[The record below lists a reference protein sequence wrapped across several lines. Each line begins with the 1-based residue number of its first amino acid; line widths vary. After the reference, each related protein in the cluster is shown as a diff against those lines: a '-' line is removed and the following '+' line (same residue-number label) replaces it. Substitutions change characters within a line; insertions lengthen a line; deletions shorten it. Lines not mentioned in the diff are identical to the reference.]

1 MRLIR
6 KAAMAAVVITAV
18 VLVGCNNNT
27 SSASIQV
34 EKYNVDDYVTLG
46 QYKDLEIEYDQSQMV
61 SDEEVDDYIKQ
72 MLLSN
77 ITYEEIK
84 DRDTI
89 VKGDYI
95 NLDYEGKINGE
106 NFNGG
111 TAKGQNIQVGSAG
124 FIAGFEDQLV
134 GKKTKTT
141 FDINVRFPDTYQ
153 DKELAGKDAV
163 FTVTVNAI
171 NKKIEPVLNDEY
183 VQKNSAEAKTVAEY
197 KQEIKN
203 ILQTQKEAMA
213 RQYKQYMAES
223 QAIGNATVSSY
234 PKGMIEKMVEEYK
247 DKVKEMAKEA
257 SKEYKD
263 YITETFSLA
272 ETDFDSKL
280 KEYMEQTAKLNLIL
294 EAIEKK
300 ENITMSDSEMEEA
313 ILKYARENGME
324 TKEELFKTYQ
334 ESEVKRY
341 VQQMKVLDFIVD
353 SAKLVQPGSTST
365 GATESSSAAPGSS
378 AATSSSATQ

>member
-1 MRLIR
+1 MRIVE

-18 VLVGCNNNT
+18 VLVGCNNNA
-27 SSASIQV
+27 SSASVQV

-72 MLLSN
+72 ILLSN
-77 ITYEEIK
+77 VTYEEIK
-84 DRDTI
+84 DRDTV

-106 NFNGG
+106 GFNGG

-141 FDINVRFPDTYQ
+141 FDINVKFPDDYQ
-153 DKELAGKDAV
+153 DTELAGKDAV
-163 FTVTVNAI
+163 FTITLNSI
-171 NKKIEPVLNDEY
+171 NNKIEPVLNDEF
-183 VQKNSAEAKTVAEY
+183 VQKNSEESKTVAEY
-197 KQEIKN
+197 KQEIKK
-203 ILQTQKEAMA
+203 ILQTQKESMA
-213 RQYKQYMAES
+213 LQYKQYMAES
-223 QAIGNATVSSY
+223 QAIGNATVSGF

-263 YITETFSLA
+263 YISETFSLA
-272 ETDFDSKL
+272 ETDFDDKL

-313 ILKYARENGME
+313 ILKYAKENGME

-353 SAKLVQPGSTST
+353 SAKLVQPGSTSS
-365 GATESSSAAPGSS
+365 GAAESSSASPSSSAVSGSS
-378 AATSSSATQ
+378 AAQ

>member
-153 DKELAGKDAV
+153 DKELEGKDAV
-163 FTVTVNAI
+163 FTITVNAI

-183 VQKNSAEAKTVAEY
+183 VQKNSAEAKTVAKY

-223 QAIGNATVSSY
+223 QAIGNATVSGY
-234 PKGMIEKMVEEYK
+234 PNGMIEKMVGEYK

-353 SAKLVQPGSTST
+353 SAKLVQPGSTSS
-365 GATESSSAAPGSS
+365 GAAESSSAAPGSS
-378 AATSSSATQ
+378 AATSSSAAQ

>member
-1 MRLIR
+1 MRIVK

-223 QAIGNATVSSY
+223 QAIGNATVSGY
-234 PKGMIEKMVEEYK
+234 PKGMIEKMVGEYK

-353 SAKLVQPGSTST
+353 SAKLVQPGSTSS
-365 GATESSSAAPGSS
+365 GAAESSSAALSSS
-378 AATSSSATQ
+378 AAVSSSAAQ

>member
-1 MRLIR
+1 MRIVK

-153 DKELAGKDAV
+153 DKELEGKDAV
-163 FTVTVNAI
+163 FTITVNAI

-183 VQKNSAEAKTVAEY
+183 VQKNSAESKTVAEY

-223 QAIGNATVSSY
+223 QAIGNATVSGY
-234 PKGMIEKMVEEYK
+234 PNGMIEKMVGEYK

-353 SAKLVQPGSTST
+353 SAKLVQPGSTSS
-365 GATESSSAAPGSS
+365 GAAESSSAAPGSS
-378 AATSSSATQ
+378 AAVSSSAAQ

>member
-1 MRLIR
+1 MRIVK

-106 NFNGG
+106 SFNGG

-153 DKELAGKDAV
+153 DKELEGKDAV
-163 FTVTVNAI
+163 FTITVNAI

-203 ILQTQKEAMA
+203 TLQTQKEAMA

-223 QAIGNATVSSY
+223 QAIGNATVSGY
-234 PKGMIEKMVEEYK
+234 PKGMIEKMVGEYK

-353 SAKLVQPGSTST
+353 SAKLVQPGSTSS
-365 GATESSSAAPGSS
+365 GAAESSSAAPGSS
-378 AATSSSATQ
+378 AAVSSSAAQ

>member
-163 FTVTVNAI
+163 FTITVNAI

-223 QAIGNATVSSY
+223 QAIGNATVSGY
-234 PKGMIEKMVEEYK
+234 PKGMIEKMVGEYK

-353 SAKLVQPGSTST
+353 SAKLVQPGSTSS
-365 GATESSSAAPGSS
+365 GAAESSSAATGSS
-378 AATSSSATQ
+378 AATSSSAAQ

>member
-153 DKELAGKDAV
+153 DKELEGKDAV
-163 FTVTVNAI
+163 FTITVNAI

-183 VQKNSAEAKTVAEY
+183 VQKNSAESKTVAEY

-223 QAIGNATVSSY
+223 QAIGNATVSGY
-234 PKGMIEKMVEEYK
+234 PNGMIEKMVGEYK

-353 SAKLVQPGSTST
+353 SAKLVQPGSTSS
-365 GATESSSAAPGSS
+365 GAAESSSAAPGSS
-378 AATSSSATQ
+378 AAVSSSAAQ

>member
-1 MRLIR
+1 MRIVK

-106 NFNGG
+106 SFNGG

-153 DKELAGKDAV
+153 DKELEGKDAV
-163 FTVTVNAI
+163 FTITVNAI

-183 VQKNSAEAKTVAEY
+183 VQKNSAESKTVAEY

-223 QAIGNATVSSY
+223 QAIGNATVSGY
-234 PKGMIEKMVEEYK
+234 PKGMIEKMVGEYK

-353 SAKLVQPGSTST
+353 SAKLVQPGSTSS
-365 GATESSSAAPGSS
+365 GAAESSSAAPGSS
-378 AATSSSATQ
+378 AATSSSAAQ

>member
-153 DKELAGKDAV
+153 DKELEGKDAV
-163 FTVTVNAI
+163 FTITVNAI

-183 VQKNSAEAKTVAEY
+183 VQKNSAESKTVAEY

-223 QAIGNATVSSY
+223 QAIGNATVSGY
-234 PKGMIEKMVEEYK
+234 PNGMIEKMVGEYK

-353 SAKLVQPGSTST
+353 SAKLVQPGSTSS
-365 GATESSSAAPGSS
+365 GAAESSSAAPGSS
-378 AATSSSATQ
+378 AATSSSAAQ

>member
-153 DKELAGKDAV
+153 DKELEGKDAV
-163 FTVTVNAI
+163 FTITVNAI

-183 VQKNSAEAKTVAEY
+183 VQKNSAESKTVAEY

-223 QAIGNATVSSY
+223 QAIGNATVSGY
-234 PKGMIEKMVEEYK
+234 PKGMIEKMVGEYK

-353 SAKLVQPGSTST
+353 SAKLVQPGSTSS
-365 GATESSSAAPGSS
+365 GAAESSSAAPGSS
-378 AATSSSATQ
+378 AAVSSSAAQ

>member
-153 DKELAGKDAV
+153 DKELEGKDAV
-163 FTVTVNAI
+163 FTITVNAI

-183 VQKNSAEAKTVAEY
+183 VQKNSAESKTVAEY

-223 QAIGNATVSSY
+223 QAIGNATVSGY
-234 PKGMIEKMVEEYK
+234 PKGMIEKMVGEYK

-353 SAKLVQPGSTST
+353 SAKLVQPGSTSS
-365 GATESSSAAPGSS
+365 GAAESSSAAPSSS
-378 AATSSSATQ
+378 AAVSSSAAQ

>member
-1 MRLIR
+1 MRIVK

-106 NFNGG
+106 SFNGG

-153 DKELAGKDAV
+153 DKELEGKDAV
-163 FTVTVNAI
+163 FTITVNAI

-203 ILQTQKEAMA
+203 TLQTQKEAMA

-223 QAIGNATVSSY
+223 QAIGNATVSGY
-234 PKGMIEKMVEEYK
+234 PKGMIEKMVGEYK

-353 SAKLVQPGSTST
+353 SAKLVQPGSTSS
-365 GATESSSAAPGSS
+365 GAAESSSAAPGSS
-378 AATSSSATQ
+378 AATSSSAAQ